1 MHHLKKLPDL
11 VRLRFPL
18 ARLQAER
25 ARDLRMRVD
34 MVTAADA
41 AQCEAKRLNKTTKLD
56 EADIPRITRH
66 EAVPQFRSA

>member
-1 MHHLKKLPDL
+1 MHDLKKLPDL

-25 ARDLRMRVD
+25 ARDLRMRID

-41 AQCEAKRLNKTTKLD
+41 AQCEAERLD
-56 EADIPRITRH
+56 ETAELDETDVPRITRH
-66 EAVPQFRSA
+66 NAVPQFRSA

>member
-25 ARDLRMRVD
+25 AWDLRVRVD
-34 MVTAADA
+34 MVAAADP
-41 AQCEAKRLNKTTKLD
+41 AQCEAERLDKTAELD
-56 EADIPRITRH
+56 EADVPRITRH